1 MRLVLNLSLENQ
13 ALGFKA
19 KESFR
24 SLLSQVHR
32 FINSYSPL
40 TSFEWTV
47 TLVTEAGLP
56 QPCFPPSLGWVRHP

>member
-1 MRLVLNLSLENQ
+1 LRQVLSFAPADACTLQMRLVLNLSLENQ

-47 TLVTEAGLP
+47 TLVT
-56 QPCFPPSLGWVRHP
+56 